1 MYKITLNYRYS
12 QHLKWSKLFH
22 FPEEQVVSV
31 SSQEEQS
38 SEDETDEGTDGNNED
53 GGVTFWT
60 HDDDVRIDDVIQE
73 LVNKESSESKVA
85 QFLRLACHKCEHST
99 MFYYISQSDII

>member
-22 FPEEQVVSV
+22 FPEKQVVSV

-99 MFYYISQSDII
+99 MFHYISQSDII